1 MKKNMYTFLVLALLF
16 VTSPVL
22 AQSNYTVRM
31 PNSGVFKLTRY
42 GGHELIFEWVVPRNI
57 GGDTYEGET
66 IYEMSKAIAAPY
78 PFLQF
83 DYWTI
88 TRGDDNYLYGVC
100 RILYIYTDLAVLTIT
115 GLRGSP
121 DTMVVNMG
129 GGL

>member
-31 PNSGVFKLTRY
+31 PNSGVFKLAQY
-42 GGHELIFEWVVPRNI
+42 GGYELLFEWVVPRNI

-66 IYEMSKAIAAPY
+66 VYEMSKAIAAQY
-78 PFLQF
+78 PFLRL
-83 DYWTI
+83 DYWRI
-88 TRGDDNYLYGVC
+88 TRGEDNYLYGYC
-100 RILYIYTDLAVLTIT
+100 IIRYTSQDLAVLTIT
-115 GLRGSP
+115 GLRGTP